1 MPPVHRRPLAAGIAT
16 LGVAALIA
24 GCGGGGSDTL
34 SAGEFRT
41 QADAICADYNTKAAA
56 IGDPASPS
64 EFSSKLAQIV
74 PLQAAQLSKLEALKA
89 PDELKDTFAE
99 AVTLL
104 KKQQATLTDA
114 QNRIAG
120 GEDPTTVINSISAE
134 ASATG
139 DQADQKA
146 KELGLTVCG
155 TDSTAGTGTT
165 AATTTAPA
173 TTAATTAPAT
183 TAPAGTTGG
192 TATGATANY
201 VSDVQ
206 AAATALQAFGQTL
219 QSSTGV
225 ADLKAKVPEAR
236 KNLDD
241 FDAAIAKLDSYTIP
255 IPRLEK
261 QRAGLAETGPKVSD
275 VLRRFLDAAAS
286 GDLGAVT
293 KLLPEVQSTIG
304 EFQAAATG

>member
-1 MPPVHRRPLAAGIAT
+1 MPPVLRRPLAAGIAT
-16 LGVAALIA
+16 LGVVALIA

-34 SAGEFRT
+34 SADEFRT

-139 DQADQKA
+139 DEADQKA
-146 KELGLTVCG
+146 KELGLKVCG
-155 TDSTAGTGTT
+155 TDSSAGTDTT
-165 AATTTAPA
+165 APTATAPA
-173 TTAATTAPAT
+173 TTAATTT
-183 TAPAGTTGG
+183 TAPAGT
-192 TATGATANY
+192 ATTATANY